1 MPSFP
6 GVDFLDFDSLLS
18 DEEKLARQTARQF
31 VDDEIMPIIE
41 QYNREGKFPVQL
53 VPQMAELGLFG
64 ASLKGYGCAGM
75 SNVEYGLVTQELER
89 GDSGLRSFISVQSA
103 LVMYPIHAFGSDAQK
118 DKWLPLLQQGK
129 AIGCFGLTEP
139 QFGSNPG
146 GMLTRAVKK
155 GDSYILN
162 GEKMWITNGSIS
174 DVAVIWAKTEDDKI
188 RGFLV
193 EKGTPGYK
201 AWDVHGKYSLRA
213 SVTSGLAMT
222 DCKIPATNL
231 LPGVEGL
238 KGPLSCLNQ
247 ARYGIGWGAIGA
259 AMACYDSALTYAKQR
274 KQFNNKPI
282 ASHQLV
288 QEKLVWMINEITKA
302 QLLAL
307 QVGKL
312 KDHGR
317 VHPSHISMLKMNN
330 VWMALETARMARQIL
345 GANGIVDDYPIMRHM
360 NNLESVITYEGT
372 HDIHKLIIGERITGI
387 AGFRAALLIMIALL
401 LFAPRPSCAADPA
414 TVKPKIRA
422 VTAFV
427 RIDRAHYKEQIQDTL
442 NFLRHAKSAF
452 EKSGYEV
459 QTIRITTQPFPEYT
473 RGLSEEETLAFFR
486 EYDAL
491 AIKEGFDASIGPA
504 MMKDTDDPREA
515 ELLAKILA
523 NAKTL
528 EGSVFIGGEDGIH

>member
-31 VDDEIMPIIE
+31 VDDQIMPIIE
-41 QYNREGKFPVQL
+41 QYNREGKFPIQL

-89 GDSGLRSFISVQSA
+89 GDSGLRSFVSVQSA
-103 LVMYPIHAFGSDAQK
+103 LVMYPIHSYGSDAQK
-118 DKWLPLLQQGK
+118 NKWLPLLQQGK

-162 GEKMWITNGSIS
+162 GEKMWITSGSLA
-174 DVAVIWAKTEDDKI
+174 DVALIWAKCEDEKI

-193 EKGTPGYK
+193 EKGTPGFK

-213 SVTSGLAMT
+213 SVTSGLAMM
-222 DCKIPATNL
+222 DCKIPAENL

-247 ARYGIGWGAIGA
+247 ARYGIGWGGIGA
-259 AMACYDSALTYAKQR
+259 AMACYDTALRYSKER
-274 KQFNNKPI
+274 KQFEGRPI

-288 QEKLVWMINEITKA
+288 QEKLVWMITEITKA
-302 QLLAL
+302 QFLAL
-307 QVGKL
+307 QVGRL
-312 KDHGR
+312 KDQGR

-387 AGFRAALLIMIALL
+387 E
-401 LFAPRPSCAADPA
+401 
-414 TVKPKIRA
+414 
-422 VTAFV
+422 AFV
-427 RIDRAHYKEQIQDTL
+427 
-442 NFLRHAKSAF
+442 
-452 EKSGYEV
+452 
-459 QTIRITTQPFPEYT
+459 
-473 RGLSEEETLAFFR
+473 
-486 EYDAL
+486 
-491 AIKEGFDASIGPA
+491 
-504 MMKDTDDPREA
+504 
-515 ELLAKILA
+515 
-523 NAKTL
+523 
-528 EGSVFIGGEDGIH
+528 

>member
-89 GDSGLRSFISVQSA
+89 GDSGLRSFVSVQSA
-103 LVMYPIHAFGSDAQK
+103 LVMYPIHAFGSEAQK

-146 GMLTRAVKK
+146 GMPPRAVKK
-155 GDSYILN
+155 GASYVLN
-162 GEKMWITNGSIS
+162 GEKMWITSGSIA
-174 DVAVIWAKTEDDKI
+174 DVAVIWAKCEDNNI

-193 EKGTPGYK
+193 EKGTAGFK

-213 SVTSGLAMT
+213 SVPPGLAMT
-222 DCKIPATNL
+222 DCKIPADNL

-247 ARYGIGWGAIGA
+247 ARYGIGWGALGA
-259 AMACYDSALTYAKQR
+259 AMACYDPALRYAKER
-274 KQFNNKPI
+274 KQFEGRPI

-288 QEKLVWMINEITKA
+288 QEKLAWMITEITKG

-307 QVGKL
+307 HVGRL
-312 KDHGR
+312 KDKGKADAT
-317 VHPSHISMLKMNN
+317 HISMLKMNN
-330 VWMALETARMARQIL
+330 VGIALETARKARDIL
-345 GANGIVDDYPIMRHM
+345 GANGIVDDYCIMRHM
-360 NNLESVITYEGT
+360 NNLESVYTYEGT
-372 HDIHKLIIGERITGI
+372 NDIHKLVIGERITGI
-387 AGFRAALLIMIALL
+387 
-401 LFAPRPSCAADPA
+401 S
-414 TVKPKIRA
+414 
-422 VTAFV
+422 AFV
-427 RIDRAHYKEQIQDTL
+427 
-442 NFLRHAKSAF
+442 
-452 EKSGYEV
+452 
-459 QTIRITTQPFPEYT
+459 
-473 RGLSEEETLAFFR
+473 
-486 EYDAL
+486 
-491 AIKEGFDASIGPA
+491 
-504 MMKDTDDPREA
+504 
-515 ELLAKILA
+515 
-523 NAKTL
+523 
-528 EGSVFIGGEDGIH
+528 

>member
-6 GVDFLDFDSLLS
+6 GVDYLDFDSVLS
-18 DEEKLARQTARQF
+18 DEEKLARNTARQF
-31 VDDEIMPIIE
+31 VDAEIMPIIE

-53 VPQMAELGLFG
+53 VPQMADLGLFG

-89 GDSGLRSFISVQSA
+89 GDSGLRSFVSVQSA

-146 GMLTRAVKK
+146 AMLTRAVKK
-155 GDSYILN
+155 GDEYILN
-162 GEKMWITNGSIS
+162 GEKMWITSGSLA
-174 DVAVIWAKTEDDKI
+174 DVAVVWAKCEDDKI

-193 EKGTPGYK
+193 EKGTPGFK

-213 SVTSGLAMT
+213 SVTSGLAMN
-222 DCKIPATNL
+222 DCKVPAANL
-231 LPGVEGL
+231 LPNVEGL

-259 AMACYDSALTYAKQR
+259 AMACYDCALNYSKQR
-274 KQFNNKPI
+274 KQFDNKPI

-288 QEKLVWMINEITKA
+288 QEKLVWMITEITKA
-302 QLLAL
+302 QFLAL
-307 QVGKL
+307 QVGRL
-312 KDHGR
+312 KDQGK

-330 VWMALETARMARQIL
+330 VWMALETARSARSIL

-387 AGFRAALLIMIALL
+387 GA
-401 LFAPRPSCAADPA
+401 FA
-414 TVKPKIRA
+414 
-422 VTAFV
+422 
-427 RIDRAHYKEQIQDTL
+427 
-442 NFLRHAKSAF
+442 
-452 EKSGYEV
+452 
-459 QTIRITTQPFPEYT
+459 
-473 RGLSEEETLAFFR
+473 
-486 EYDAL
+486 
-491 AIKEGFDASIGPA
+491 
-504 MMKDTDDPREA
+504 
-515 ELLAKILA
+515 
-523 NAKTL
+523 
-528 EGSVFIGGEDGIH
+528 